1 MSGSADMV
9 GPYANR
15 SHPVTGI
22 VIIINF
28 KANPDNALIYLCYIT
43 HYNLGQLANNYFHNL
58 KIKME

>member
-15 SHPVTGI
+15 SHSVTSI
-22 VIIINF
+22 VIITNF

-43 HYNLGQLANNYFHNL
+43 HYNLGQLPNNYFHNS
-58 KIKME
+58 